1 MMSSSARQ
9 DAAASGSVRL
19 ALACIAGWM
28 IATACAAWVGV
39 WGAIGGAA
47 LVLGAAA
54 WTFDRDGA
62 RASLRPTWRLVV
74 GGAVVGGLMMAGTE
88 VAYTLLLHLAPGLL
102 DGTKALYSAFRV
114 LPTPMAALALAP
126 VVVGE
131 ELVWR
136 GAVQTVV
143 VGRFGRS
150 AGFAVAALL
159 YALAHAPFGSPLL
172 VLAALL
178 CGLAWGGLRALS
190 GSLLPTLVAHLVW
203 DFWVLLCF
211 PLVPR

>member
-1 MMSSSARQ
+1 
-9 DAAASGSVRL
+9 
-19 ALACIAGWM
+19 M

-39 WGAIGGAA
+39 WVAIGGAA

-74 GGAVVGGLMMAGTE
+74 GGACVGGLMMAGTE
-88 VAYTLLLHLAPGLL
+88 VAYTLLLHLTPGLL
-102 DGTKALYSAFRV
+102 EGTRALYSAFRV
-114 LPTPMAALALAP
+114 LPTPIAALALAP

-136 GAVQTVV
+136 GVVQSLL
-143 VGRFGRS
+143 VGRLGRL
-150 AGFAVAALL
+150 AGFALAALF
-159 YALAHAPFGSPLL
+159 YALAHAPFGSPAL

-190 GSLLPTLVAHLVW
+190 GSLVPTLVAHLVW
-203 DFWVLLCF
+203 DFCLLLWF
-211 PLVPR
+211 PLVPS